1 MARAGLN
8 LIDAFRTILRLAID
22 APTSAAFLSSVADLV
37 RSVAGVESVAV
48 LRPSGGDWTELAMSS
63 DALRRITPPT
73 HLAAEALDREGPV
86 TERDWTACPIM
97 PNRSPDEKSRTPAVL
112 LIRHGT
118 AADFAQSIE
127 PLAQHIGA
135 VLLLLERHLRQSRE
149 VRRLAS
155 MLAICNQWYQATE
168 MEPLLERMAE
178 AATELLDADR
188 ASIFLWDK
196 PNRTLVARPAL
207 GMAGGELR
215 VPDDAGIVGDVIRRR
230 SPRIIDASAE
240 PGQIN
245 RSVDAKTGYTTNT
258 ILCVPLIT
266 YAGDC
271 LGAFEV
277 LNKRHGRFTQDD
289 QEQLVELARY
299 AAEALDQTQQWAQ
312 LLERHQKLVEQAAA
326 GTELIGE
333 CPQIEALRSS
343 VARIADTD
351 LAVLLLGPNGTG
363 KEVVARQLH
372 FNSRRRENPFIAVN
386 CAALAETLLESELF
400 GHEKGAFTD
409 AHETRA
415 GKFEL
420 ASGGTLFL
428 DEIGDMSTS
437 GQAKLLRVLE
447 DKKVVRVGG
456 TTPIHTDVRI
466 IAATNQNLA
475 ELVKEGRFRKDL
487 YFRLNVVLLELPP
500 LAERGDDVLLLAEH
514 FLGAFCRSIGR
525 RVPKFTAAARKK
537 LLSHAWPG
545 NVRELKNLMERL
557 AYLSTEQKIDAED
570 LSFTDTAQSDTSL
583 AAIEG
588 PLSDATREFQIRY
601 IERTLDRARGNMSEA
616 ARLLGLH
623 RSNLYRKMKQLGMAA
638 VEDAS

>member
-1 MARAGLN
+1 
-8 LIDAFRTILRLAID
+8 LAVD
-22 APTSAAFLSSVADLV
+22 APSSSAFLSSVVDLV
-37 RSVAGVESVAV
+37 RSAVGADVVVA
-48 LRPSGGDWTELAMSS
+48 LRASGGNWTEVAQTS
-63 DALRRITPPT
+63 DSVRRVTPPA
-73 HLAAEALDREGPV
+73 HLASDALDREGPV
-86 TERDWTACPIM
+86 SDRNWTACPAM
-97 PNRSPDEKSRTPAVL
+97 PRPSGQGPSPDPLVL
-112 LIRHGT
+112 LVRQ
-118 AADFAQSIE
+118 ASSSDFSQTIE
-127 PLAQHIGA
+127 PLAQHVGS
-135 VLLLLERHLRQSRE
+135 VLCLIERQFRQSRE
-149 VRRLAS
+149 VRRLSS
-155 MLAICNQWYQATE
+155 MLSICHQWYQATE
-168 MEPLLERMAE
+168 MEPLLARMAE
-178 AATELLDADR
+178 AATELLGADR
-188 ASIFLWDK
+188 ASIFLWDE
-196 PNRTLVARPAL
+196 PNHTLVARPAL

-215 VPDDAGIVGDVIRRR
+215 VPDDAGIVGDVIHRRM
-230 SPRIIDASAE
+230 PRTIDARTE

-258 ILCVPLIT
+258 ILCVPLVT

-299 AAEALDQTQQWAQ
+299 AADALDQTQQWAQ
-312 LLERHQKLVEQAAA
+312 LLDLHQKLVEQAAA
-326 GTELIGE
+326 GTELVGH

-372 FNSRRRENPFIAVN
+372 FGSHRRANPFIAVN
-386 CAALAETLLESELF
+386 CAALTETLLESELF

-447 DKKVVRVGG
+447 DKQVVRVGG
-456 TTPIHTDVRI
+456 SAPVHTDVRI

-475 ELVKEGRFRKDL
+475 ELVKQGRFRKDL

-500 LAERGDDVLLLAEH
+500 LVERGDDVLLLAEH
-514 FLGAFCRSIGR
+514 FLCAFCRSIGR
-525 RVPKFTAAARKK
+525 RVPKFTAAARKR
-537 LLSHAWPG
+537 LLAHTWPG

-570 LSFTDTAQSDTSL
+570 LAFTDAAQSETSL
-583 AAIEG
+583 GQIEG
-588 PLSDATREFQIRY
+588 PLSDATRQFQVRY
-601 IERTLDRARGNMSEA
+601 IERTVDRTRGNMSEA

-623 RSNLYRKMKQLGMAA
+623 RSNLYRKMKQLGMAGA
-638 VEDAS
+638 EE